1 MTKLPTESLR
11 SSSSSSS
18 SNTSFSSPSDSHES
32 SSSGSSDVS
41 SASLPSHSS
50 PLKACQSD
58 LGFLSAAPDPSLYQQ
73 TSVPDDDELS
83 DIVDWDNLSVD
94 LEADENQDK
103 FNCLF
108 INYEAQESSG
118 DDCIQTNEQL
128 PSRKL
133 NSQSCRKIQI
143 VDYSSSS
150 DENEATHGLA

>member
-1 MTKLPTESLR
+1 M
-11 SSSSSSS
+11 SSSI
-18 SNTSFSSPSDSHES
+18 DSKATFIQEP
-32 SSSGSSDVS
+32 
-41 SASLPSHSS
+41 AL
-50 PLKACQSD
+50 LACQSD
-58 LGFLSAAPDPSLYQQ
+58 LGFLSAAPDPGLYQQ
-73 TSVPDDDELS
+73 TSIPDVDELS

-103 FNCLF
+103 FNCPF

-133 NSQSCRKIQI
+133 NSQSRRKIQI

-150 DENEATHGLA
+150 DENDATLGLA